1 MDIKRC
7 RSWKILMKILN
18 FEPEDE
24 CNSALDTARQR
35 ISSRKKVETQFES
48 NTFLIFL
55 NLYTDDTFI

>member
-1 MDIKRC
+1 
-7 RSWKILMKILN
+7 MKILN